1 MTTTDVCRGLVRIR
15 QQRPCDQKQ
24 QLRQQLAFA
33 RDGRRPATATLL
45 DARDCGAT
53 LLNEDEWYFCALSS
67 VTHTIEWFTVATTD
81 ADDDDGDE
89 ERSESQRLAAT
100 VVSHFEALE
109 ETATPQQEP
118 EEEADDRDSLIEFD
132 GLKLDSDCSFYIE
145 DRVNGFAYLCE
156 VESESE
162 LSKWAQFIAEHG
174 VQEKLSMSSSVSSD
188 SDAPTSPL
196 LRQSTR
202 PLVRAQT
209 SDLDADD
216 AFGLLSLT
224 KSVFSSTASDA
235 AAAGSSVDG
244 SNHCAPGVFT
254 FNQIEIREEGS
265 TARDDDESSRS
276 SNDSALRF
284 HPDQSLNMVY
294 SSGPKSSTTPSRN
307 QCLRCQKRIGSL
319 FRSAKVCASCNHR
332 FCRLHCNQYA
342 IISSKP
348 KPNGKQSHTKKLSLV
363 CVDCLVRQKLLTS
376 ITELATYYAAVV
388 EAGGISRLVRWKFF
402 SQKPKLDLAAHVQAW
417 ELGPLSLLSAM
428 FKYRQHP
435 FMFVV
440 VLAQLVKNVEYCI
453 ETMDF
458 YWPQF
463 LQWGFVH
470 LADAPPSVQTHY
482 LFFLAATARRSVHL
496 AVKATW
502 ECIAAHWD
510 VMTDGAFERGHFI
523 IYMLFFVTQVSFG
536 EARSVLHQLLFG
548 MAPEHQMDEL
558 EAQFTKLFQVTR
570 EIYVTSMR
578 DSPYFSWL
586 LARTDEEIVASSSN
600 VRQQLFKN
608 CDFLDPF
615 QSDLEQQQNAL
626 FARKSLDYG
635 HLVDTKVNIT
645 NAPALHIFSDV
656 MQLVRFLVDLT
667 TYLKESTPVPSER
680 KTKLPGLLM
689 DMQHGQFI
697 RPESYLPLVPVVSP
711 LHRVVNVLT
720 DEGTVFSTKARA
732 PTLVFF
738 EVIRSD
744 ICEAALRDCFRRN
757 TNPHAQIAVRQ
768 RQPTNGSCKVYS
780 QPAGEDS
787 DARLG
792 NTLLDVLNFLDANIV
807 ETYVADLV
815 PTSPMEDHN
824 GESISEDSEGLQ
836 LFKPASSNGS
846 SPSSQQSAEEV
857 VGVNVGPDDRINSA
871 PDRVRWSS
879 MAAKATANGPPPS
892 SSPSHMK
899 VCRYFGERFKQMKE
913 RIRTQSRFAQ
923 YPGWSVLPV
932 IAKSFDDMRQEVFVL
947 QGLKLCQL
955 IFQKHNL
962 NLWLR
967 YYSIVCAGK
976 DCGLLEVITDAQSL
990 DALKK
995 KAGANRSFLQI
1006 FQEACGRNPITGQ
1019 IDPIKLEE
1027 ARQNFIVSMAAYSL
1041 FSYVFLIK
1049 DRHNGNILLDTE
1061 GHIVHI
1067 DFGFVLGI
1075 APGNTFSLETAPF
1088 KLTTDM
1094 VDVIGYPGS
1103 KGFDLYKQL
1112 VHQGLV
1118 ALHLEAK
1125 QILSLVYLSSKD
1137 SNFPCFTGTS
1147 RAKIIRRLERRLC
1160 VGWTLS
1166 DVATTASRIVD
1177 KSYNHLGTKQYDWF
1191 QQLTN
1196 GIAP

>member
-15 QQRPCDQKQ
+15 QQRPCDQKH
-24 QLRQQLAFA
+24 QLQQQLAFA
-33 RDGRRPATATLL
+33 RDANRPTTATLL
-45 DARDCGAT
+45 DARGGGDCAA

-67 VTHTIEWFTVATTD
+67 ATHTIEWFTIATG
-81 ADDDDGDE
+81 AEDE
-89 ERSESQRLAAT
+89 EEEGSESKWLAAT

-109 ETATPQQEP
+109 ETEKSATPQQEP
-118 EEEADDRDSLIEFD
+118 EEECDDRGLHIEFD
-132 GLKLDSDCSFYIE
+132 GLKLDSDCTFYIE
-145 DRVNGFAYLCE
+145 DRFAYLCE

-162 LSKWAQFIAEHG
+162 LSKWTQFIAEYG
-174 VQEKLSMSSSVSSD
+174 VQGQPSASSSISSD

-196 LRQSTR
+196 PRQLTR
-202 PLVRAQT
+202 PLLRVQT

-224 KSVFSSTASDA
+224 KSAFSSTASDA
-235 AAAGSSVDG
+235 AAAGSSVGG

-254 FNQIEIREEGS
+254 FNQIEIREEES
-265 TARDDDESSRS
+265 TVRDDESSRL

-294 SSGPKSSTTPSRN
+294 SSGSKSSSPPSRN
-307 QCLRCQKRIGSL
+307 QCLRCQKRIGGL

-342 IISSKP
+342 IISSKS
-348 KPNGKQSHTKKLSLV
+348 KANGKQSHTKKLSLV

-402 SQKPKLDLAAHVQAW
+402 SQKPKLDLATHVQAW

-440 VLAQLVKNVEYCI
+440 VLAQLVKNVEYCV

-510 VMTDGAFERGHFI
+510 VMTAGAFERGHFI

-536 EARSVLHQLLFG
+536 EERSVLHQLLFG
-548 MAPEHQMDEL
+548 LAPEHQMDEL

-570 EIYVTSMR
+570 EIYVASMR

-586 LARTDEEIVASSSN
+586 LARSDEEIVASSSD

-608 CDFLDPF
+608 RDFLDPF
-615 QSDLEQQQNAL
+615 QGNLEQQQNAL
-626 FARKSLDYG
+626 VARKSLDYG

-680 KTKLPGLLM
+680 KTRLPGLLM
-689 DMQHGQFI
+689 DMQHNQFI

-738 EVIRSD
+738 EVIQSD
-744 ICEAALRDCFRRN
+744 ICEAALRDCFRLN
-757 TNPHAQIAVRQ
+757 INPHAQTAVQQ
-768 RQPTNGSCKVYS
+768 RQSTNGSCKVYS
-780 QPAGEDS
+780 QPAGD
-787 DARLG
+787 DNTARLR

-807 ETYVADLV
+807 ETYVADLL
-815 PTSPMEDHN
+815 PTSLEEDHN
-824 GESISEDSEGLQ
+824 GESISEDPEGLQ
-836 LFKPASSNGS
+836 LFKPSFSNGS
-846 SPSSQQSAEEV
+846 ASSQQSAEEV
-857 VGVNVGPDDRINSA
+857 VGVSVDPAEPTNSA
-871 PDRVRWSS
+871 PDRARWSS
-879 MAAKATANGPPPS
+879 MAAKAAANGPPLSLS
-892 SSPSHMK
+892 SSSSQVK
-899 VCRYFGERFKQMKE
+899 VCRYFGERFEQMKE
-913 RIRTQSRFAQ
+913 RIRCQSRFAQ

-962 NLWLR
+962 GLWLR

-995 KAGANRSFLQI
+995 KAGANRPFLQI
-1006 FQEACGRNPITGQ
+1006 FQEACGRNPATGQ

-1137 SNFPCFTGTS
+1137 SSFPCFTGTS